1 MSLLRVSVR
10 KSLIVLAAAGF
21 LLASSLSSGPDTA
34 NAGPS
39 IDVGDVWFCDSSF
52 QNDVCET
59 VVPAGSLVT
68 WTWVGFLPHNVVECG
83 ANFSKGLS
91 CTGDGGPDWASA
103 TQTSGT
109 FARSFDT
116 EGQFFYLCTVHPLT
130 MRGKITVSGTAVG
143 GIAELPGLSSSTQ
156 LAADSGGDRSVLIG
170 AIVAATLV
178 SMAVAGTVWLTLR
191 RRA

>member
-10 KSLIVLAAAGF
+10 KSLIVLAAAGL
-21 LLASSLSSGPDTA
+21 LLAFSLSSGSDTA

-39 IDVGDVWFCDSSF
+39 IDVGDIWFCDVSF
-52 QNDVCET
+52 QGGVCET
-59 VVPAGSLVT
+59 TVPAGSLVS

-116 EGQFFYLCTVHPLT
+116 EGEFYYLCTVHPVT
-130 MRGKITVSGTAVG
+130 MRGKITISGTAVG
-143 GIAELPGLSSSTQ
+143 GIAELPGLSSTSQ
-156 LAADSGGDRSVLIG
+156 LASHAGGDRSVVIG
-170 AIVAATLV
+170 AVVAAMSV
-178 SMAVAGTVWLTLR
+178 SMAVAVTVWLTLR